1 METEDTNS
9 EWHECDDGSTPEA
22 KRGRMAGPPPGLSM
36 QPELPQSV
44 HKVYMHAAVAR
55 QEFPQHDYVGRAKA
69 MVWLAVTRDRFV
81 NSHDGP
87 WERPWVVITSGST
100 FPWHRYLLSSPKLQE
115 ILQHGVLKAWAV
127 EDQHDNTRWGFV
139 FQVRSGPSRFWSVR
153 PGRKREVEAG
163 IADGFV
169 SGFAKED
176 DD

>member
-1 METEDTNS
+1 
-9 EWHECDDGSTPEA
+9 
-22 KRGRMAGPPPGLSM
+22 M

-44 HKVYMHAAVAR
+44 HKVYMGPRVAME
-55 QEFPQHDYVGRAKA
+55 EFPQHDYVGRAKA

-81 NSHDGP
+81 TDGLRD
-87 WERPWVVITSGST
+87 ERPWMVITTGCS